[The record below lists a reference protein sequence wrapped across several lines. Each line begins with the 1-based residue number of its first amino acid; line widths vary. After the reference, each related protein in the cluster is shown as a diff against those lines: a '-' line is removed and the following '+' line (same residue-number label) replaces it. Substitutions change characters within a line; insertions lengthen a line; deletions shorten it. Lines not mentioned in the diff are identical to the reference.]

1 MSDDRLTSLYPTT
14 PAPTNTATAG
24 GAAQSAP
31 TSPDDAIARRLY
43 NAPEYRPLTTDARA
57 MTPEERLFGTDGGEL
72 AKLEQMH
79 DVGLREWYDAMGL
92 APQER
97 AQTTAALRHVGAEL
111 GLNRAEVGEI
121 VSALSGAWRT
131 PVDDKTLDTWDRENT
146 RRLSQMHGASWRE
159 SLADVDRLLSRHPDL
174 RDIMREARITS
185 NPRLVDFFIS
195 KARSQ
200 KLRGA
205 R

>member
-1 MSDDRLTSLYPTT
+1 MNELALYPTT
-14 PAPTNTATAG
+14 PAPTDTAPAG

-31 TSPDDAIARRLY
+31 PSSDDAIARRLY
-43 NAPEYRPLTTDARA
+43 DAADYRPLTTDTRA

-79 DVGLREWYDAMGL
+79 DVGLREWYDAMEL

-131 PVDDKTLDTWDRENT
+131 PVDDKTLESWSRENT
-146 RRLSQMHGASWRE
+146 RRLSQIHGSSWRE
-159 SLADVDRLLSRHPDL
+159 SLADVDRVLAKHPDL
-174 RDIMREARITS
+174 RDSMHEARITS
-185 NPRLVDFFIS
+185 NPRIVDLFIA
-195 KARSQ
+195 KARST
-200 KLRGA
+200 KMRRGA
-205 R
+205 L